1 MAIAFLGKLVFCS
14 YFSKPRKKLY
24 STGAMTLSVMT
35 LNIKGLFATFSIMAL
50 STTTVVIVLNTV
62 MLSVAFFYCYA
73 ECHYAECR
81 VFCHAECNYSEY
93 RCPECHCAECRS
105 SLVRAVTFRTNLMFK
120 IKIGLAESSVFN
132 FNMGEKIASHEGV
145 CGLV

>member
-62 MLSVAFFYCYA
+62 MLSVAFF
-73 ECHYAECR
+73 
-81 VFCHAECNYSEY
+81 FI
-93 RCPECHCAECRS
+93 
-105 SLVRAVTFRTNLMFK
+105 VTQNVIML
-120 IKIGLAESSVFN
+120 SVAFFVMLN
-132 FNMGEKIASHEGV
+132 VIILNIVVLNVIVLNVVAP
-145 CGLV
+145 